1 MDILIERDGGEEGGR
16 TLKNLYW
23 TIIWNAKITIW
34 HELSPGTPCVT
45 SVTIRTRVKNYPMSL
60 KKK

>member
-1 MDILIERDGGEEGGR
+1 MDTLIERDGGEEGGR

-34 HELSPGTPCVT
+34 HELSPGTPCVI
-45 SVTIRTRVKNYPMSL
+45 SVTIRT
-60 KKK
+60 